1 MVQVSHVPR
10 ALRVAVN
17 VAVNLAVICVVL
29 VGAAA
34 NFAG

>member
-1 MVQVSHVPR
+1 MTVQVSHVPR

-17 VAVNLAVICVVL
+17 LAVICVVL
-29 VGAAA
+29 IGAAA